1 MWRNELK
8 KALLAQD
15 FSSLEQL
22 IITMPQFDSIDQIEE
37 VAYLLSAVRTLLEE
51 ERSVTLNT
59 MNQLKNTLD
68 FLKASETSPQS
79 SLNLKF

>member
-1 MWRNELK
+1 MWLNELK

-22 IITMPQFDSIDQIEE
+22 IVTMPKFDSIDQIEE
-37 VAYLLSAVRTLLEE
+37 AAYLLSAVRTLLEE

-59 MNQLKNTLD
+59 MSQLKNTLD